1 MTNVQWKREAHQK
14 LVAAFSTLQEVDDI
28 LTRQARKGDPDA
40 EYWRSRINVA
50 QEQAQIV
57 ESEIIYNIRK

>member
-1 MTNVQWKREAHQK
+1 MTNKQWEQDVQEK
-14 LVAAFSTLQEVDDI
+14 LVATFSTLQEVDDI